1 MITNKK
7 VPLAE
12 VRLPL
17 KQNTTSQT
25 NEWWNNK
32 EFVAE
37 LDTRYDAMESGEDQG
52 VSWEEVKNS
61 IERLRVER
69 YGQ

>member
-7 VPLAE
+7 VPFAE
-12 VRLPL
+12 VSLPL
-17 KQNTTSQT
+17 KQNTTSQA

-37 LDTRYDAMESGEDQG
+37 LDTRYHAMESGEDQG

-61 IERLRVER
+61 IEKLRVER